1 MTTGQRVA
9 AKRKDLALSQEALGA
24 ELGVSRQS
32 IYKWES
38 DASLPEIDKLIA
50 LSRRFGVPVGWLL
63 GVEEETPTPETLTER
78 QLQQVEELT
87 ARYLAAQ
94 PQRKA
99 PSRTL
104 LAVGMA
110 LGLALVLA
118 LVLLAAVFC
127 QRVLRLES
135 QQTKLRSEIAQTT
148 AEQMED
154 LRDQVQDILRQQRDL
169 LAEGSSLLSDFGA
182 AVEDVAFRTEGSA
195 IMVSAWA
202 VPKTWWEGMTAEFL
216 LTSDGETTAVPGAL
230 GEGNR
235 FSAPA
240 VTAPLTDDIS
250 LSVALTLPDGSRETE
265 TLARWPGLLSA
276 SLPSYWPERLLGEAV
291 TFHHGILNARRCYLR
306 VAWDDVSG
314 SELYDP
320 IEIVDWQ
327 VGVFQNHRL
336 ITWADP
342 DADFPADVVRKLES
356 WSGDSNGSLGYQ
368 ALRVPDFQIAWR
380 EGDVLSIAIR
390 ARDQH
395 GREFFFTENPDTS
408 WTYQDR
414 IWNYDLKDYG
424 TSFQILYQE
433 DEAVTALPEDWD
445 FTPVPRLPET

>member
-1 MTTGQRVA
+1 MTTGQRIA
-9 AKRKDLALSQEALGA
+9 AKRKELALSQEALGA

-63 GVEEETPTPETLTER
+63 GVEEETPAPETLTER

-87 ARYLAAQ
+87 AQYLAAQ
-94 PQRKA
+94 PPQRK
-99 PSRTL
+99 PSRAL
-104 LAVGMA
+104 LAAGGA
-110 LGLALVLA
+110 LGLALVI
-118 LVLLAAVFC
+118 LAAVFC

-135 QQTKLRSEIAQTT
+135 QQTQLRSEIAQTT

-182 AVEDVAFRTEGSA
+182 AVEDVTFRTEGSA
-195 IMVSAWA
+195 ITVSAWA
-202 VPKTWWEGMTAEFL
+202 VPKTWREGMTAEFL
-216 LTSDGETTAVPGAL
+216 LTSNGETTAVPGAL

-240 VTAPLTDDIS
+240 VTAALTDDIS
-250 LSVALTLPDGSRETE
+250 LSVVFTLPDGSRETE
-265 TLARWPGLLSA
+265 TLERWTSLLSA
-276 SLPSYWPERLLGEAV
+276 SQLSYWPEGLLGRIV
-291 TFHHGILNARRCYLR
+291 TFNQGILNARRCYLR
-306 VAWDDVSG
+306 VAWDDAFD
-314 SELYDP
+314 SELYGP

-336 ITWADP
+336 ITWADTG
-342 DADFPADVVRKLES
+342 ADIPADVVKEFDDRNGGRK
-356 WSGDSNGSLGYQ
+356 DYLGYRV
-368 ALRVPDFQIAWR
+368 LRIPDFRIAWR

-408 WTYQDR
+408 LGYYGNDP

-433 DEAVTALPEDWD
+433 EDAVTALPENWD

>member
-1 MTTGQRVA
+1 MTTGQRIA
-9 AKRKDLALSQEALGA
+9 AKRKELALSQEALGA

-63 GVEEETPTPETLTER
+63 GVEEETPAPETLTER

-87 ARYLAAQ
+87 AQYLAAQ
-94 PQRKA
+94 PPQRK
-99 PSRTL
+99 PSRAL
-104 LAVGMA
+104 LAAGGA
-110 LGLALVLA
+110 LGLALVI
-118 LVLLAAVFC
+118 LAAVFC

-135 QQTKLRSEIAQTT
+135 QQTQLRSEIAQTT

-182 AVEDVAFRTEGSA
+182 AVEDVTFRTEGSA
-195 IMVSAWA
+195 ITVSAWA
-202 VPKTWWEGMTAEFL
+202 VPKTWREGMTAEFL
-216 LTSDGETTAVPGAL
+216 LTSNGETTAVPGAL

-240 VTAPLTDDIS
+240 VTAALTDDIS
-250 LSVALTLPDGSRETE
+250 LSVVFTLPDGSRETE
-265 TLARWPGLLSA
+265 TLERWTSLLSA
-276 SLPSYWPERLLGEAV
+276 SQPSYWPEGLLGRIV
-291 TFHHGILNARRCYLR
+291 TFNQGILNARRCYLR
-306 VAWDDVSG
+306 VAWDDAFD
-314 SELYDP
+314 SELYGP

-336 ITWADP
+336 ITWADTG
-342 DADFPADVVRKLES
+342 ADIPADVVNEFDDRNGGRK
-356 WSGDSNGSLGYQ
+356 DYLGYRV
-368 ALRVPDFQIAWR
+368 LRIPDFRIAWR

-408 WTYQDR
+408 LGYYGNDP

-424 TSFQILYQE
+424 TSFQVLYQE
-433 DEAVTALPEDWD
+433 DEAVTALPENWD

>member
-1 MTTGQRVA
+1 MTTGQRIA
-9 AKRKDLALSQEALGA
+9 AKRKELALSQEALGA

-63 GVEEETPTPETLTER
+63 GVEEETPAPETLTER

-87 ARYLAAQ
+87 AQYLAAQ
-94 PQRKA
+94 PPQRK
-99 PSRTL
+99 PSRAL
-104 LAVGMA
+104 LAAGGA
-110 LGLALVLA
+110 LGLALVI
-118 LVLLAAVFC
+118 LAAVFC

-135 QQTKLRSEIAQTT
+135 QQTQLRSEIAQTT

-169 LAEGSSLLSDFGA
+169 LAEGSGLLSDFGA
-182 AVEDVAFRTEGSA
+182 AVEDVTFRTEGSA
-195 IMVSAWA
+195 ITVSAWA
-202 VPKTWWEGMTAEFL
+202 VPKTWREGMTAEFL
-216 LTSDGETTAVPGAL
+216 LTSNGETTAVPGAL

-240 VTAPLTDDIS
+240 VTAALTDDIS
-250 LSVALTLPDGSRETE
+250 LSVVFTLPDGSRETE
-265 TLARWPGLLSA
+265 TLERWTGLLSA
-276 SLPSYWPERLLGEAV
+276 SQPSYWPEGLLGRIV
-291 TFHHGILNARRCYLR
+291 TFNQGILNARRCYLR
-306 VAWDDVSG
+306 VAWDDAFD
-314 SELYDP
+314 SELYGP

-336 ITWADP
+336 ITWADTG
-342 DADFPADVVRKLES
+342 ADIPADVVNEFDDRNGGRK
-356 WSGDSNGSLGYQ
+356 DYLGYRV
-368 ALRVPDFQIAWR
+368 LRIPDFRIAWR

-408 WTYQDR
+408 LGYYGNDP

-424 TSFQILYQE
+424 TSFQVLYQE
-433 DEAVTALPEDWD
+433 DEAVTALPENWD

>member
-1 MTTGQRVA
+1 MTTGQRIA
-9 AKRKDLALSQEALGA
+9 AKRKELALSQEALGA

-63 GVEEETPTPETLTER
+63 GVEEETPAPEPLTER

-87 ARYLAAQ
+87 AQYLAAQ
-94 PQRKA
+94 PPQRKPFRA
-99 PSRTL
+99 L
-104 LAVGMA
+104 LAAGGA
-110 LGLALVLA
+110 LGLALVI
-118 LVLLAAVFC
+118 LAAVFC

-135 QQTKLRSEIAQTT
+135 QQTQLRSEIAQTT

-182 AVEDVAFRTEGSA
+182 AVEDVTFRTEGSA
-195 IMVSAWA
+195 ITVSAWA
-202 VPKTWWEGMTAEFL
+202 VPKTWREGMTAEFL
-216 LTSDGETTAVPGAL
+216 LTSNGETTAVPGAL

-240 VTAPLTDDIS
+240 VTAALTDDIS
-250 LSVALTLPDGSRETE
+250 LSVVFTLPDGSRETE
-265 TLARWPGLLSA
+265 TLERWTGLLPA
-276 SLPSYWPERLLGEAV
+276 SQPSYWPEGLLGRIV
-291 TFHHGILNARRCYLR
+291 TFNQGILNARRCYLR
-306 VAWDDVSG
+306 VAWDDAFD
-314 SELYDP
+314 SELYGP

-336 ITWADP
+336 ITWADTG
-342 DADFPADVVRKLES
+342 ADIPADVVKEFDDRNGGRK
-356 WSGDSNGSLGYQ
+356 DYLGYRV
-368 ALRVPDFQIAWR
+368 LRIPDFRIAWR

-408 WTYQDR
+408 LGYYGNDP

-424 TSFQILYQE
+424 TSFQVLYQE
-433 DEAVTALPEDWD
+433 DEAVTALPENWD

>member
-1 MTTGQRVA
+1 MTTGQRIA
-9 AKRKDLALSQEALGA
+9 AKRKELALSQEALGA

-50 LSRRFGVPVGWLL
+50 LSRCFGVPVGWLL
-63 GVEEETPTPETLTER
+63 GVEEETPAPETLTER

-87 ARYLAAQ
+87 AQYLAAQ
-94 PQRKA
+94 PPQRK
-99 PSRTL
+99 PSRAL
-104 LAVGMA
+104 LAAGGA
-110 LGLALVLA
+110 LGLALVI
-118 LVLLAAVFC
+118 LAAVFC

-135 QQTKLRSEIAQTT
+135 QQTQLRSEIAQTT

-182 AVEDVAFRTEGSA
+182 AVEDVTFRTEGSA
-195 IMVSAWA
+195 ITVSAWA
-202 VPKTWWEGMTAEFL
+202 VPKTWREGMTAEFL
-216 LTSDGETTAVPGAL
+216 LTSNWETTAVPGAL

-240 VTAPLTDDIS
+240 VTAALTDDIS
-250 LSVALTLPDGSRETE
+250 LSVVFTLPDGSRETE
-265 TLARWPGLLSA
+265 TLERWTGLLSA
-276 SLPSYWPERLLGEAV
+276 SQPSYWPEGLLGRIV
-291 TFHHGILNARRCYLR
+291 TFNQGILNARRCYLR
-306 VAWDDVSG
+306 VAWDDAFD
-314 SELYDP
+314 SELYGP

-336 ITWADP
+336 ITWADTG
-342 DADFPADVVRKLES
+342 ADIPADIVKEFDDRNGGRK
-356 WSGDSNGSLGYQ
+356 DYLGYRV
-368 ALRVPDFQIAWR
+368 LRIPDFRIAWR

-408 WTYQDR
+408 LGYYGNDP

-424 TSFQILYQE
+424 TSFQVLYQE
-433 DEAVTALPEDWD
+433 DEAVTALPENWD

>member
-1 MTTGQRVA
+1 MTTGQRIA
-9 AKRKDLALSQEALGA
+9 AKRKELALSQEALGA

-63 GVEEETPTPETLTER
+63 GVEEETPAPETLTER

-87 ARYLAAQ
+87 AQYLAAQ
-94 PQRKA
+94 PPQRK
-99 PSRTL
+99 PSRAL
-104 LAVGMA
+104 LAAGGA
-110 LGLALVLA
+110 LGLALVI
-118 LVLLAAVFC
+118 LAAVFC

-135 QQTKLRSEIAQTT
+135 QQTQLRSEIAQTT

-169 LAEGSSLLSDFGA
+169 LAEGSGLLSDFGA
-182 AVEDVAFRTEGSA
+182 AVEDVTFRTEGSA
-195 IMVSAWA
+195 ITVSAWA
-202 VPKTWWEGMTAEFL
+202 VPKTWREGMTAEFL
-216 LTSDGETTAVPGAL
+216 LTSNGETTAVPGAL

-240 VTAPLTDDIS
+240 VTAALTDDIS
-250 LSVALTLPDGSRETE
+250 LSVVFTLPDGSRETE
-265 TLARWPGLLSA
+265 TLERWTGLLPA
-276 SLPSYWPERLLGEAV
+276 SQPSYWPEGLLGRIV
-291 TFHHGILNARRCYLR
+291 TFNQGILNARRCYLR
-306 VAWDDVSG
+306 VAWDDAFD
-314 SELYDP
+314 SELYGP

-336 ITWADP
+336 ITWADTG
-342 DADFPADVVRKLES
+342 ADIPADVVKEFDDRNGGRK
-356 WSGDSNGSLGYQ
+356 DYLGYRV
-368 ALRVPDFQIAWR
+368 LRIPDFRIAWR

-408 WTYQDR
+408 LGYYGNDP

-424 TSFQILYQE
+424 TSFQVLYQE
-433 DEAVTALPEDWD
+433 DEAVTALPENWD

>member
-1 MTTGQRVA
+1 MTTGQRIA
-9 AKRKDLALSQEALGA
+9 AKRKELALSQEALGA

-63 GVEEETPTPETLTER
+63 GVEEETPAPETLTER

-87 ARYLAAQ
+87 AQYLAAQ
-94 PQRKA
+94 PPQRKPFRA
-99 PSRTL
+99 L
-104 LAVGMA
+104 LAAGGA
-110 LGLALVLA
+110 LGLALVI
-118 LVLLAAVFC
+118 LAAVFC

-135 QQTKLRSEIAQTT
+135 QQTQLRSEIAQTT

-182 AVEDVAFRTEGSA
+182 AVEDVTFRTEGSA
-195 IMVSAWA
+195 ITVSAWA
-202 VPKTWWEGMTAEFL
+202 VPKTWREGMTAEFL
-216 LTSDGETTAVPGAL
+216 LTSNGETTAVPGAL

-240 VTAPLTDDIS
+240 VTAALTDDIS
-250 LSVALTLPDGSRETE
+250 LSVVFTLPDGSRETE
-265 TLARWPGLLSA
+265 TLERWTSLLSA
-276 SLPSYWPERLLGEAV
+276 SQPSYWPEGLLGRIV
-291 TFHHGILNARRCYLR
+291 TFNQGILNARRCYLR
-306 VAWDDVSG
+306 VAWDDAFD
-314 SELYDP
+314 SELYGP

-336 ITWADP
+336 ITWADTG
-342 DADFPADVVRKLES
+342 ADIPADVVNEFDDRNGGRK
-356 WSGDSNGSLGYQ
+356 DYLGYRV
-368 ALRVPDFQIAWR
+368 LRIPDFRIAWR

-408 WTYQDR
+408 LGYYGNDP

-424 TSFQILYQE
+424 TSFQVLYQE
-433 DEAVTALPEDWD
+433 DEAVTALPENWD
-445 FTPVPRLPET
+445 FTPVPWLPET

>member
-1 MTTGQRVA
+1 MTTGQRIA
-9 AKRKDLALSQEALGA
+9 AKRKELALSQEALGA

-63 GVEEETPTPETLTER
+63 GVEEETPAPETLTER

-87 ARYLAAQ
+87 AQYLAAQ
-94 PQRKA
+94 PPQRK
-99 PSRTL
+99 PSRAL
-104 LAVGMA
+104 LAAGGA
-110 LGLALVLA
+110 LGLALVI
-118 LVLLAAVFC
+118 LAAVFC

-135 QQTKLRSEIAQTT
+135 QQTQLRSEIAQTT

-182 AVEDVAFRTEGSA
+182 AVEDVTFRTEGSA
-195 IMVSAWA
+195 ITVSAWA
-202 VPKTWWEGMTAEFL
+202 VPKTWREGMTAEFL
-216 LTSDGETTAVPGAL
+216 LTSNGETTAVPGAL

-240 VTAPLTDDIS
+240 VTAALTDDIS
-250 LSVALTLPDGSRETE
+250 LSVVFTLPDGSRETE
-265 TLARWPGLLSA
+265 TLERWTGLLSA
-276 SLPSYWPERLLGEAV
+276 SQPSYWPEGLLGRIV
-291 TFHHGILNARRCYLR
+291 TFNQGILNARRCYLR
-306 VAWDDVSG
+306 VAWDDAFD
-314 SELYDP
+314 SELYGP

-336 ITWADP
+336 ITWADTG
-342 DADFPADVVRKLES
+342 ADIPADVVNEFDDRNGGRK
-356 WSGDSNGSLGYQ
+356 DYLGYRV
-368 ALRVPDFQIAWR
+368 LRIPDFRIAWR

-408 WTYQDR
+408 LGYYGNDP

-424 TSFQILYQE
+424 TSFQVLYQE
-433 DEAVTALPEDWD
+433 DEAVTALPENWD

>member
-1 MTTGQRVA
+1 MTTGQRIA
-9 AKRKDLALSQEALGA
+9 AKRKELALSQEALGA

-63 GVEEETPTPETLTER
+63 GVEEETPAPETLTER

-87 ARYLAAQ
+87 AQYLAAQ
-94 PQRKA
+94 PPQRK
-99 PSRTL
+99 PSRAL
-104 LAVGMA
+104 LAAGGA
-110 LGLALVLA
+110 LGLALVI
-118 LVLLAAVFC
+118 LAAVFC

-135 QQTKLRSEIAQTT
+135 QQTQLRSEIAQTT

-154 LRDQVQDILRQQRDL
+154 LRNQVQDILRQQRDL

-195 IMVSAWA
+195 ITVSAWA
-202 VPKTWWEGMTAEFL
+202 VPKTWREGMTAEFL

-265 TLARWPGLLSA
+265 TLARWPGLLLA

-291 TFHHGILNARRCYLR
+291 AFYHGTLNARRCYLR
-306 VAWDDVSG
+306 VAWDDASG

-327 VGVFQNHRL
+327 VGVFQNHHL

-342 DADFPADVVRKLES
+342 DADIPADVVRKLDS
-356 WSGDSNGSLGYQ
+356 WSGDSNGSLGYR
-368 ALRVPDFQIAWR
+368 ALRIPDFRIAWR

-408 WTYQDR
+408 LGYYGNDS
-414 IWNYDLKDYG
+414 IWNYCLKNYG
-424 TSFQILYQE
+424 RSFGILYQE
-433 DEAVTALPEDWD
+433 DDAVTALPEDWD

>member
-1 MTTGQRVA
+1 MTTGQRIA
-9 AKRKDLALSQEALGA
+9 AKRKELALSQEALGA

-38 DASLPEIDKLIA
+38 DASLPEIDKLLA
-50 LSRRFGVPVGWLL
+50 LSRRVGVPVGWLL
-63 GVEEETPTPETLTER
+63 GVEEETPAPETLTER

-87 ARYLAAQ
+87 AQYLAAQ
-94 PQRKA
+94 PPQRK
-99 PSRTL
+99 PSRAL
-104 LAVGMA
+104 LAAGGA
-110 LGLALVLA
+110 LGLALVI
-118 LVLLAAVFC
+118 LAAVFC

-135 QQTKLRSEIAQTT
+135 QQTQLRSEIAQTT

-182 AVEDVAFRTEGSA
+182 AVEDVTFRTEGSA
-195 IMVSAWA
+195 ITVSAWA
-202 VPKTWWEGMTAEFL
+202 VPKTWREGMTAEFL
-216 LTSDGETTAVPGAL
+216 LTSNGETTAVPGAL

-240 VTAPLTDDIS
+240 VTAALTDDIS
-250 LSVALTLPDGSRETE
+250 LSVVFTLPDGSRETE
-265 TLARWPGLLSA
+265 TLERWTGLLSA
-276 SLPSYWPERLLGEAV
+276 SQPSYWPEGLLGRIV
-291 TFHHGILNARRCYLR
+291 TFNQGILNARRCYLR
-306 VAWDDVSG
+306 VAWDDAFD
-314 SELYDP
+314 SELYGP

-336 ITWADP
+336 ITWADTG
-342 DADFPADVVRKLES
+342 ADIPADVVKEFDDRNGGRK
-356 WSGDSNGSLGYQ
+356 DYLGYRV
-368 ALRVPDFQIAWR
+368 LRIPDFRIAWR

-395 GREFFFTENPDTS
+395 GREFFFTENPDAS
-408 WTYQDR
+408 LGYYGNDP

-424 TSFQILYQE
+424 TSFQVLYQE
-433 DEAVTALPEDWD
+433 DEAVTALPENWD

>member
-1 MTTGQRVA
+1 MTTGQRIA
-9 AKRKDLALSQEALGA
+9 AKRKELALSQEALGA

-50 LSRRFGVPVGWLL
+50 LSRRFGVPLGWLL
-63 GVEEETPTPETLTER
+63 GVEEETPAPETLTER

-87 ARYLAAQ
+87 AQYLAAQ
-94 PQRKA
+94 PPQRKPFRA
-99 PSRTL
+99 L
-104 LAVGMA
+104 LAAGGA
-110 LGLALVLA
+110 LGLALVI
-118 LVLLAAVFC
+118 LAAVFC

-135 QQTKLRSEIAQTT
+135 QQTQLRSEIAQTT

-182 AVEDVAFRTEGSA
+182 AVEDVTFRTEGSA
-195 IMVSAWA
+195 ITVSAWA
-202 VPKTWWEGMTAEFL
+202 VPKTWREGMTAEFL
-216 LTSDGETTAVPGAL
+216 LTSNGETTAVPGAL

-240 VTAPLTDDIS
+240 VTAALTDDIS
-250 LSVALTLPDGSRETE
+250 LSVVFTLPDGSRETE
-265 TLARWPGLLSA
+265 TLERWTGLLSA
-276 SLPSYWPERLLGEAV
+276 SQPSYWPEGLLGRIV
-291 TFHHGILNARRCYLR
+291 TFNQGILNARRCYLR
-306 VAWDDVSG
+306 VAWDDAFD
-314 SELYDP
+314 SELYGP

-336 ITWADP
+336 ITWADTG
-342 DADFPADVVRKLES
+342 ADIPADVVKEFDDRNGGRK
-356 WSGDSNGSLGYQ
+356 DYLGYRV
-368 ALRVPDFQIAWR
+368 LRIPDFRIAWR

-408 WTYQDR
+408 LGYYGNDP

-424 TSFQILYQE
+424 TSFQVLYQE
-433 DEAVTALPEDWD
+433 DEAVTALPENWD

>member
-1 MTTGQRVA
+1 MTMGQRIA
-9 AKRKDLALSQEALGA
+9 QKRKEQGLSQEGLG
-24 ELGVSRQS
+24 EQLGVSRQA

-38 DASLPEIDKLIA
+38 GAAVPEIDKLIA
-50 LSRRFGVPVGWLL
+50 LSRCFGVPVGWLL
-63 GVEEETPTPETLTER
+63 GVEEETPAPETLTER

-87 ARYLAAQ
+87 AQYLAAQ
-94 PQRKA
+94 PPQRK
-99 PSRTL
+99 PSRAL
-104 LAVGMA
+104 LAAGGA
-110 LGLALVLA
+110 LGLALVI
-118 LVLLAAVFC
+118 LAAVFC

-135 QQTKLRSEIAQTT
+135 QQTQLRSEIAQTT

-182 AVEDVAFRTEGSA
+182 AVEDVTFRTEGSA
-195 IMVSAWA
+195 ITVSAWA
-202 VPKTWWEGMTAEFL
+202 VPKTWREGMTAEFL
-216 LTSDGETTAVPGAL
+216 LTSNGETTAVPGAL

-240 VTAPLTDDIS
+240 VTAALTDDIS
-250 LSVALTLPDGSRETE
+250 LSVVFTLPDGSRETE
-265 TLARWPGLLSA
+265 TLERWTGLLPA
-276 SLPSYWPERLLGEAV
+276 SQPSYWPEGLLGRIV
-291 TFHHGILNARRCYLR
+291 TFNQGILNARRCYLR
-306 VAWDDVSG
+306 VAWDDAFD
-314 SELYDP
+314 SELYGP

-336 ITWADP
+336 ITWADTG
-342 DADFPADVVRKLES
+342 ADIPADVVKEFDDRNGGRK
-356 WSGDSNGSLGYQ
+356 DYLGYRV
-368 ALRVPDFQIAWR
+368 LRIPDFRIAWR

-408 WTYQDR
+408 LGYYGNDP

-424 TSFQILYQE
+424 TSFQVLYQE
-433 DEAVTALPEDWD
+433 DEAVTALPENWD

>member
-1 MTTGQRVA
+1 MTTGQRIT
-9 AKRKDLALSQEALGA
+9 AKRKELALSQEALGA

-63 GVEEETPTPETLTER
+63 GVEEETPAPETLTER

-87 ARYLAAQ
+87 AQYLAAQ
-94 PQRKA
+94 PPQRK
-99 PSRTL
+99 PSRAL
-104 LAVGMA
+104 LAAGGA
-110 LGLALVLA
+110 LGLALVI
-118 LVLLAAVFC
+118 LAAVFC

-135 QQTKLRSEIAQTT
+135 QQTQLRSEIAQTT

-182 AVEDVAFRTEGSA
+182 AVEDVTFRTEGSA
-195 IMVSAWA
+195 ITVSAWA
-202 VPKTWWEGMTAEFL
+202 VPKTWREGMTAEFL
-216 LTSDGETTAVPGAL
+216 LTSNGETTAVPGAL

-240 VTAPLTDDIS
+240 VTAALTDDIS
-250 LSVALTLPDGSRETE
+250 LSVVFTLPDGSRETE
-265 TLARWPGLLSA
+265 TLERWTSLLSA
-276 SLPSYWPERLLGEAV
+276 SQPSYWPEGLLGRIV
-291 TFHHGILNARRCYLR
+291 TFNQGILNARRCYLR
-306 VAWDDVSG
+306 VAWDDAFD
-314 SELYDP
+314 SELYGP

-336 ITWADP
+336 ITWADTG
-342 DADFPADVVRKLES
+342 ADIPADVVKEFDDRNGGRK
-356 WSGDSNGSLGYQ
+356 DYLGYRV
-368 ALRVPDFQIAWR
+368 LRIPDFRIAWR

-408 WTYQDR
+408 LGYYGNDP

-424 TSFQILYQE
+424 TSFQVLYQE
-433 DEAVTALPEDWD
+433 DEAVTALPENWD

>member
-1 MTTGQRVA
+1 MTTGQRIA
-9 AKRKDLALSQEALGA
+9 AKRKELALSQEALGA

-63 GVEEETPTPETLTER
+63 GVEEETPAPETLTER

-87 ARYLAAQ
+87 AQYLAAQ
-94 PQRKA
+94 PPQRK
-99 PSRTL
+99 PSRAL
-104 LAVGMA
+104 LAAGGA
-110 LGLALVLA
+110 LGLALVI
-118 LVLLAAVFC
+118 LAAVFC

-135 QQTKLRSEIAQTT
+135 QQTQLRSEIAQTT

-182 AVEDVAFRTEGSA
+182 AVEDVTFRTEGSA
-195 IMVSAWA
+195 ITVSAWA
-202 VPKTWWEGMTAEFL
+202 VPKTWREGMTAEFL
-216 LTSDGETTAVPGAL
+216 LTSNGETTAVPGAL

-240 VTAPLTDDIS
+240 VTAVLTDDIS
-250 LSVALTLPDGSRETE
+250 LSVVFTLPDGSRETE
-265 TLARWPGLLSA
+265 TLERWTSLLSA
-276 SLPSYWPERLLGEAV
+276 SQPSYWPEGLLGRIV
-291 TFHHGILNARRCYLR
+291 TFNQGILNARRCFLR
-306 VAWDDVSG
+306 VAWDDAFD
-314 SELYDP
+314 SELYGP

-336 ITWADP
+336 ITWADTG
-342 DADFPADVVRKLES
+342 ADIPADVVKEFDDRNGGRK
-356 WSGDSNGSLGYQ
+356 DYLGYRV
-368 ALRVPDFQIAWR
+368 LRIPDFRIAWR

-408 WTYQDR
+408 LGYYGNDP

-424 TSFQILYQE
+424 TSFQVLYQE
-433 DEAVTALPEDWD
+433 DEAVTALPENWD

>member
-1 MTTGQRVA
+1 MTTGQRIA
-9 AKRKDLALSQEALGA
+9 AKRKELALSQEALGA

-63 GVEEETPTPETLTER
+63 GVEEETPAPETLTER

-87 ARYLAAQ
+87 AQYLAAQ
-94 PQRKA
+94 PPQRK
-99 PSRTL
+99 PSRAL
-104 LAVGMA
+104 LAAGGA
-110 LGLALVLA
+110 LGLALVI
-118 LVLLAAVFC
+118 LAAVFC

-135 QQTKLRSEIAQTT
+135 QQTQLRSEIAQTT

-182 AVEDVAFRTEGSA
+182 AVEDVTFRTEGSA
-195 IMVSAWA
+195 ITVSAWA
-202 VPKTWWEGMTAEFL
+202 VPKTWREGMTAEFL
-216 LTSDGETTAVPGAL
+216 LTSNGETTAVPGAL

-240 VTAPLTDDIS
+240 VTAALTDDSS
-250 LSVALTLPDGSRETE
+250 LSVVFTLPDGSRETE
-265 TLARWPGLLSA
+265 TLERWTGLLPA
-276 SLPSYWPERLLGEAV
+276 SQPSYWPEGLLGRIV
-291 TFHHGILNARRCYLR
+291 TFNQGILNARRCYLR
-306 VAWDDVSG
+306 VAWDDAFD
-314 SELYDP
+314 SELYGP

-336 ITWADP
+336 ITWADTG
-342 DADFPADVVRKLES
+342 ADIPADVVKEFDDRNGGRK
-356 WSGDSNGSLGYQ
+356 DYLGYRV
-368 ALRVPDFQIAWR
+368 LRIPDFRIAWR

-395 GREFFFTENPDTS
+395 GREFFFTENPDAS
-408 WTYQDR
+408 LGYYGNDP

-424 TSFQILYQE
+424 TSFQVLYQE
-433 DEAVTALPEDWD
+433 DEAVTALPENWD

>member
-1 MTTGQRVA
+1 MTTGQRIA
-9 AKRKDLALSQEALGA
+9 AKRKELALSQEALGA

-63 GVEEETPTPETLTER
+63 GVEEETPAPETLTER

-87 ARYLAAQ
+87 AQYLAAQ
-94 PQRKA
+94 PPQRK
-99 PSRTL
+99 PSRAL
-104 LAVGMA
+104 LAAGGA
-110 LGLALVLA
+110 LGLALVI
-118 LVLLAAVFC
+118 LAAVFC

-135 QQTKLRSEIAQTT
+135 QQTQLRSEIAQTT

-169 LAEGSSLLSDFGA
+169 LAEGSGLLSDFGA
-182 AVEDVAFRTEGSA
+182 AVEDVTFRTEGSA
-195 IMVSAWA
+195 ITVSAWA
-202 VPKTWWEGMTAEFL
+202 VPKTWREGMTAGFL
-216 LTSDGETTAVPGAL
+216 LTSNGETTAVPGAL

-240 VTAPLTDDIS
+240 VTAALTDDIS
-250 LSVALTLPDGSRETE
+250 LSVVFTLPDGSRETE
-265 TLARWPGLLSA
+265 TLERWTGLLSA
-276 SLPSYWPERLLGEAV
+276 SQPSYWPEGLLGRIV
-291 TFHHGILNARRCYLR
+291 TFNQGILNARRCYLR
-306 VAWDDVSG
+306 VAWDDAFD
-314 SELYDP
+314 SELYGP

-336 ITWADP
+336 ITWADTG
-342 DADFPADVVRKLES
+342 ADIPADVVKEFDDRNGGRK
-356 WSGDSNGSLGYQ
+356 DYLGYRV
-368 ALRVPDFQIAWR
+368 LRIPDFRIAWR

-408 WTYQDR
+408 LGYYGNDP

-424 TSFQILYQE
+424 TSFQVLYQE
-433 DEAVTALPEDWD
+433 DEAVTALPENWD
-445 FTPVPRLPET
+445 FTPVPWLPET

>member
-1 MTTGQRVA
+1 MTTGQRIA
-9 AKRKDLALSQEALGA
+9 AKRKELALSQEALGA

-63 GVEEETPTPETLTER
+63 GVEEETPAPETLTER

-87 ARYLAAQ
+87 AQYLAAQ
-94 PQRKA
+94 PPQRK
-99 PSRTL
+99 PSRAL
-104 LAVGMA
+104 LAAGGA
-110 LGLALVLA
+110 LGLALVI
-118 LVLLAAVFC
+118 LAAVFC

-135 QQTKLRSEIAQTT
+135 QQTQLRSEIAQTT

-182 AVEDVAFRTEGSA
+182 AVEDVTFRTEGSA
-195 IMVSAWA
+195 ITVSAWA
-202 VPKTWWEGMTAEFL
+202 VPKTWREGMTAEFL
-216 LTSDGETTAVPGAL
+216 LTSNGETTAVPGAL

-240 VTAPLTDDIS
+240 VTAVLTDDIS
-250 LSVALTLPDGSRETE
+250 LSVVFTLPDGSRETE
-265 TLARWPGLLSA
+265 TLERWTSLLSA
-276 SLPSYWPERLLGEAV
+276 SQPSYWPEGLLGRIV
-291 TFHHGILNARRCYLR
+291 TFNQGILNARRCYLR
-306 VAWDDVSG
+306 VAWDDAFD
-314 SELYDP
+314 SELYGP

-336 ITWADP
+336 ITWADTG
-342 DADFPADVVRKLES
+342 ADIPADVVKEFDDRNGGRK
-356 WSGDSNGSLGYQ
+356 DYLGYRV
-368 ALRVPDFQIAWR
+368 LRIPDFRIAWR

-408 WTYQDR
+408 LGYYGNDP

-424 TSFQILYQE
+424 TSFQVLYQE
-433 DEAVTALPEDWD
+433 DEAVTALPENWD

>member
-1 MTTGQRVA
+1 MTTGQRIA
-9 AKRKDLALSQEALGA
+9 AKRKELALSQEALGA

-63 GVEEETPTPETLTER
+63 GVEEETPAPETLTER

-87 ARYLAAQ
+87 AQYLAAQ
-94 PQRKA
+94 PPQRK
-99 PSRTL
+99 PSRAL
-104 LAVGMA
+104 LAAGGA
-110 LGLALVLA
+110 LGLALVI
-118 LVLLAAVFC
+118 LAAVFC

-135 QQTKLRSEIAQTT
+135 QQTQLRSEIAQTT

-182 AVEDVAFRTEGSA
+182 AVEDVTFRTEGSA
-195 IMVSAWA
+195 ITVSAWA
-202 VPKTWWEGMTAEFL
+202 VPKTWREGMTAEFL
-216 LTSDGETTAVPGAL
+216 LTSNGETTAVPGAL

-240 VTAPLTDDIS
+240 VTAALTDDIS
-250 LSVALTLPDGSRETE
+250 LSVVFTLPDGSRETE
-265 TLARWPGLLSA
+265 TLERWTSLLSA
-276 SLPSYWPERLLGEAV
+276 SQPSYWPEGLLGRIV
-291 TFHHGILNARRCYLR
+291 TFNQGILNARRCYLR
-306 VAWDDVSG
+306 VAWDDAFD
-314 SELYDP
+314 SELYGP

-336 ITWADP
+336 ITWADTG
-342 DADFPADVVRKLES
+342 ADIPADVVKEFDDRNGGRK
-356 WSGDSNGSLGYQ
+356 DYLGYRV
-368 ALRVPDFQIAWR
+368 LRIPDFRIAWR

-408 WTYQDR
+408 LGYYGNDP

-424 TSFQILYQE
+424 TSFQVLYQE
-433 DEAVTALPEDWD
+433 DEAVTALPENWD

>member
-1 MTTGQRVA
+1 MTTGQRIA
-9 AKRKDLALSQEALGA
+9 AKRKELALSQEALGA

-63 GVEEETPTPETLTER
+63 GVEEETPAPEPLTER

-87 ARYLAAQ
+87 AQYLAAQ
-94 PQRKA
+94 PPQRKPFRA
-99 PSRTL
+99 L
-104 LAVGMA
+104 LAAGGA
-110 LGLALVLA
+110 LGLALVI
-118 LVLLAAVFC
+118 LAAVFC

-135 QQTKLRSEIAQTT
+135 QQTQLRSEIAQTT

-169 LAEGSSLLSDFGA
+169 LAKGSSLLSDFGA
-182 AVEDVAFRTEGSA
+182 AVEDVTFRTEGSA
-195 IMVSAWA
+195 ITVSAWA
-202 VPKTWWEGMTAEFL
+202 VPKTWREGMTAEFL
-216 LTSDGETTAVPGAL
+216 LTSNGETTAVPGAL

-240 VTAPLTDDIS
+240 VTAALTDDIS
-250 LSVALTLPDGSRETE
+250 LSVVFTLPDGSRETE
-265 TLARWPGLLSA
+265 TLERWTGLLPA
-276 SLPSYWPERLLGEAV
+276 SQPSYWPEGLLGRIV
-291 TFHHGILNARRCYLR
+291 TFNQGILNARRCYLR
-306 VAWDDVSG
+306 VAWDDAFD
-314 SELYDP
+314 SELYGP

-336 ITWADP
+336 ITWADTG
-342 DADFPADVVRKLES
+342 ADIPADVVKEFDDRNGGRK
-356 WSGDSNGSLGYQ
+356 DYLGYRV
-368 ALRVPDFQIAWR
+368 LRIPDFRIAWR

-408 WTYQDR
+408 LGYYGNDP

-424 TSFQILYQE
+424 TSFQVLYQE
-433 DEAVTALPEDWD
+433 DEAVTALPENWD

>member
-1 MTTGQRVA
+1 MTTGQRIA
-9 AKRKDLALSQEALGA
+9 AKRKELALSQEALGA

-63 GVEEETPTPETLTER
+63 GVEEETPAPETLTER

-87 ARYLAAQ
+87 AQYLAAQ
-94 PQRKA
+94 PPQRKPFRA
-99 PSRTL
+99 L
-104 LAVGMA
+104 LAAGGA
-110 LGLALVLA
+110 LGLALVI
-118 LVLLAAVFC
+118 LAAVFC

-135 QQTKLRSEIAQTT
+135 QQTQLRSEIAQTT
-148 AEQMED
+148 AERMED

-182 AVEDVAFRTEGSA
+182 AVEDVTFRTEGSA
-195 IMVSAWA
+195 ITVSAWA
-202 VPKTWWEGMTAEFL
+202 VPKTWREGMTAEFL
-216 LTSDGETTAVPGAL
+216 LTSNGETTAVPGAL

-240 VTAPLTDDIS
+240 VTAALTDDIS
-250 LSVALTLPDGSRETE
+250 LSVVFTLPDGSRETE
-265 TLARWPGLLSA
+265 TLERWTGLLSA
-276 SLPSYWPERLLGEAV
+276 SQPSYWPEGLLGRIV
-291 TFHHGILNARRCYLR
+291 TFNQGILNARRCYLR
-306 VAWDDVSG
+306 VAWDDAFD
-314 SELYDP
+314 SELYGP

-336 ITWADP
+336 ITWADTG
-342 DADFPADVVRKLES
+342 ADIPADVVKEFDDRNGGRK
-356 WSGDSNGSLGYQ
+356 DYFGYRV
-368 ALRVPDFQIAWR
+368 LRIPDFRIAWR

-408 WTYQDR
+408 LGYYGNDP

-424 TSFQILYQE
+424 TSFQVLYQE
-433 DEAVTALPEDWD
+433 DEAVTALPENWD

>member
-1 MTTGQRVA
+1 MTTGQRIA
-9 AKRKDLALSQEALGA
+9 AKRKELALSQEALGA

-63 GVEEETPTPETLTER
+63 GVEEETPAPETLTER

-87 ARYLAAQ
+87 AQYLAAQ
-94 PQRKA
+94 PPQRK
-99 PSRTL
+99 PSRAL
-104 LAVGMA
+104 LAAGGA
-110 LGLALVLA
+110 LGLALVI
-118 LVLLAAVFC
+118 LAAVFC

-135 QQTKLRSEIAQTT
+135 QQTQLRSEIAQTT

-195 IMVSAWA
+195 ITVSAWA
-202 VPKTWWEGMTAEFL
+202 VPKTWREGMTAEFL
-216 LTSDGETTAVPGAL
+216 LTSNGETTAVPGAL

-240 VTAPLTDDIS
+240 VTAALTDDIS
-250 LSVALTLPDGSRETE
+250 LSVVFTLPDGSRETE
-265 TLARWPGLLSA
+265 TLERWTGLLPA
-276 SLPSYWPERLLGEAV
+276 SQPSYWPEGLLGRIV
-291 TFHHGILNARRCYLR
+291 TFNQGILNARRCYLR
-306 VAWDDVSG
+306 VAWDDAFD
-314 SELYDP
+314 SELYGP

-336 ITWADP
+336 ITWADTG
-342 DADFPADVVRKLES
+342 ADIPADVVNEFDDRNGGRK
-356 WSGDSNGSLGYQ
+356 DYLGYRV
-368 ALRVPDFQIAWR
+368 LRIPDFRIAWR

-408 WTYQDR
+408 LGYYGNDP

-424 TSFQILYQE
+424 TSFQVLYQE
-433 DEAVTALPEDWD
+433 DEAVTALPENWD

>member
-1 MTTGQRVA
+1 MTTGQRIA
-9 AKRKDLALSQEALGA
+9 AKRKELALSQEALGA

-50 LSRRFGVPVGWLL
+50 LSRRFGVPLGWLL
-63 GVEEETPTPETLTER
+63 GVEEETPAPETLTER

-87 ARYLAAQ
+87 AQYLAAQ
-94 PQRKA
+94 PPQRK
-99 PSRTL
+99 PSRAL
-104 LAVGMA
+104 LAAGGA
-110 LGLALVLA
+110 LGLALVI
-118 LVLLAAVFC
+118 LAAVFC

-135 QQTKLRSEIAQTT
+135 QQTQLRSEIAQTT

-169 LAEGSSLLSDFGA
+169 LAEGSGLLSDFGA
-182 AVEDVAFRTEGSA
+182 AVEDVTFRTEGSA
-195 IMVSAWA
+195 ITVSAWA
-202 VPKTWWEGMTAEFL
+202 VPKTWREGMTAEFL
-216 LTSDGETTAVPGAL
+216 LTSNGETTAVPGAL

-240 VTAPLTDDIS
+240 VTAALTDDIS
-250 LSVALTLPDGSRETE
+250 LSVVFTLPDGSRETE
-265 TLARWPGLLSA
+265 TLERWTGLLSA
-276 SLPSYWPERLLGEAV
+276 SQPSYWPEGLLGRIV
-291 TFHHGILNARRCYLR
+291 TFNQGILNARRCYLR
-306 VAWDDVSG
+306 VAWDDAFD
-314 SELYDP
+314 SELYGP

-336 ITWADP
+336 ITWADTG
-342 DADFPADVVRKLES
+342 ADIPADIVKEFDDRNGGRK
-356 WSGDSNGSLGYQ
+356 DYLGYRV
-368 ALRVPDFQIAWR
+368 LRIPDFRIAWR

-408 WTYQDR
+408 LGYYGNDP

-424 TSFQILYQE
+424 TSFQVLYQE
-433 DEAVTALPEDWD
+433 DEAVTALPENWD

>member
-1 MTTGQRVA
+1 MTTGQRIA
-9 AKRKDLALSQEALGA
+9 AKRKELALSQEALGA

-63 GVEEETPTPETLTER
+63 GVEEETPAPETLTER

-87 ARYLAAQ
+87 AQYLAAQ
-94 PQRKA
+94 PPQRK
-99 PSRTL
+99 PSRAL
-104 LAVGMA
+104 LAAGGA
-110 LGLALVLA
+110 LGLALVI
-118 LVLLAAVFC
+118 LAAVFC

-182 AVEDVAFRTEGSA
+182 AVEDVTFRTEGSA
-195 IMVSAWA
+195 ITVSAWA
-202 VPKTWWEGMTAEFL
+202 VPKTWREGMTAEFL
-216 LTSDGETTAVPGAL
+216 LTSNGETTAVPGAL

-240 VTAPLTDDIS
+240 VTAALTDDIS
-250 LSVALTLPDGSRETE
+250 LSVVFTLPDGSRETE
-265 TLARWPGLLSA
+265 TLERWTGLLSA
-276 SLPSYWPERLLGEAV
+276 SQPSYWPEGLLGRIV
-291 TFHHGILNARRCYLR
+291 TFNQGILNARRCYLR
-306 VAWDDVSG
+306 VAWDDAFD
-314 SELYDP
+314 SELYGP

-336 ITWADP
+336 ITWADTG
-342 DADFPADVVRKLES
+342 ADIPADVVKEFDDRNGGRK
-356 WSGDSNGSLGYQ
+356 DYLGYRV
-368 ALRVPDFQIAWR
+368 LRIPDFRIAWR

-408 WTYQDR
+408 LGYYGNDP

-424 TSFQILYQE
+424 TSFQVLYQE
-433 DEAVTALPEDWD
+433 DEAVTALPENWD

>member
-1 MTTGQRVA
+1 MTTGQRIA
-9 AKRKDLALSQEALGA
+9 AKRKELALSQEALGA

-63 GVEEETPTPETLTER
+63 GVEEETPAPETLTER

-87 ARYLAAQ
+87 AQYLAAQ
-94 PQRKA
+94 PPQRK
-99 PSRTL
+99 PSRAL
-104 LAVGMA
+104 LAAGGA
-110 LGLALVLA
+110 LGLALVI
-118 LVLLAAVFC
+118 LAAVFC

-135 QQTKLRSEIAQTT
+135 QQTQLRSEIAQTT

-182 AVEDVAFRTEGSA
+182 AVEDVTFRTEGSA
-195 IMVSAWA
+195 ITVSAWA
-202 VPKTWWEGMTAEFL
+202 VPKTWREGMTAEFL
-216 LTSDGETTAVPGAL
+216 LTSNGETTAVPGAL

-240 VTAPLTDDIS
+240 VTAALTDDIS
-250 LSVALTLPDGSRETE
+250 LSVVFTLPDGSRETE
-265 TLARWPGLLSA
+265 TLERWTGLLPA
-276 SLPSYWPERLLGEAV
+276 SQPSYWPEGLLGRIV
-291 TFHHGILNARRCYLR
+291 TFNQGILNARRCYLR
-306 VAWDDVSG
+306 VAWDDAFD
-314 SELYDP
+314 SELYGP

-336 ITWADP
+336 ITWADTG
-342 DADFPADVVRKLES
+342 ADIPADVVKEFDDRNGGRK
-356 WSGDSNGSLGYQ
+356 DYLGYRV
-368 ALRVPDFQIAWR
+368 LRIPDFRIAWR

-408 WTYQDR
+408 LGYYGNDP

-424 TSFQILYQE
+424 TSFQVLYQE

>member
-1 MTTGQRVA
+1 MTTGQRIA
-9 AKRKDLALSQEALGA
+9 AKRKELALSQEALGA

-63 GVEEETPTPETLTER
+63 GVEEETPAPETLTER

-87 ARYLAAQ
+87 AQYLAAQ
-94 PQRKA
+94 PPQRK
-99 PSRTL
+99 PSRAL
-104 LAVGMA
+104 LAAGGA
-110 LGLALVLA
+110 LGLALVI
-118 LVLLAAVFC
+118 LAAVFC

-135 QQTKLRSEIAQTT
+135 QQTQLRSEIAQTT

-182 AVEDVAFRTEGSA
+182 AVEDVTFRTEGSA
-195 IMVSAWA
+195 ITVSAWA
-202 VPKTWWEGMTAEFL
+202 VPKTWREGMTAEFL
-216 LTSDGETTAVPGAL
+216 LTSNGETTAVPGAL

-240 VTAPLTDDIS
+240 VTAALTDDIS
-250 LSVALTLPDGSRETE
+250 LSVVFTLPDGSRETE
-265 TLARWPGLLSA
+265 TLERWTGLLLA
-276 SLPSYWPERLLGEAV
+276 SQPSYWPEGLLGRIV
-291 TFHHGILNARRCYLR
+291 TFNQGILNARRCYLR
-306 VAWDDVSG
+306 VAWDDAFD
-314 SELYDP
+314 SELYGP

-336 ITWADP
+336 ITWADTG
-342 DADFPADVVRKLES
+342 ADIPADVVKEFDDRNGGRK
-356 WSGDSNGSLGYQ
+356 DYLGYRV
-368 ALRVPDFQIAWR
+368 LRIPDFRIAWR

-395 GREFFFTENPDTS
+395 GREFFFTENPDAS
-408 WTYQDR
+408 LGYYGNDP

-424 TSFQILYQE
+424 TSFQVLYQE
-433 DEAVTALPEDWD
+433 DEAVTALPENWD

>member
-1 MTTGQRVA
+1 MTTGQRIA
-9 AKRKDLALSQEALGA
+9 AKRKELALSQEALGA

-63 GVEEETPTPETLTER
+63 GVEEETPAPETLTER

-87 ARYLAAQ
+87 AQYLAAQ
-94 PQRKA
+94 PPQRKPFRA
-99 PSRTL
+99 L
-104 LAVGMA
+104 LAAGGA
-110 LGLALVLA
+110 LGLALVI
-118 LVLLAAVFC
+118 LAAVFC

-135 QQTKLRSEIAQTT
+135 QQTQLRSEIAQTT

-182 AVEDVAFRTEGSA
+182 AVEDVTFRTEGSA
-195 IMVSAWA
+195 ITVSAWA
-202 VPKTWWEGMTAEFL
+202 VPKTWREGMTAEFL
-216 LTSDGETTAVPGAL
+216 LTSNGETTAVPGAL

-240 VTAPLTDDIS
+240 VTAALTDDIS
-250 LSVALTLPDGSRETE
+250 LSVVFTLPDGSRETE
-265 TLARWPGLLSA
+265 TLERWTGLLSA
-276 SLPSYWPERLLGEAV
+276 SQPSYWPEGLLGRIV
-291 TFHHGILNARRCYLR
+291 TFNQGILNARRCYLR
-306 VAWDDVSG
+306 VAWDDAFD
-314 SELYDP
+314 SELYGP

-336 ITWADP
+336 ITWADTG
-342 DADFPADVVRKLES
+342 ADIPADVVKEFDDRNGGRK
-356 WSGDSNGSLGYQ
+356 DYLGYRV
-368 ALRVPDFQIAWR
+368 LRIPDFRIAWR

-408 WTYQDR
+408 LGYYGNDP

-424 TSFQILYQE
+424 TSFQVLYQE
-433 DEAVTALPEDWD
+433 DEAVTALPENWD

>member
-1 MTTGQRVA
+1 MTTGQRIA
-9 AKRKDLALSQEALGA
+9 AKRKELALSQEALGA

-63 GVEEETPTPETLTER
+63 GVEEETPAPETLTER

-87 ARYLAAQ
+87 AQYLAAQ
-94 PQRKA
+94 PPQRK
-99 PSRTL
+99 PSRAL
-104 LAVGMA
+104 LAAGGA
-110 LGLALVLA
+110 LGLALVI
-118 LVLLAAVFC
+118 LAAVFC

-135 QQTKLRSEIAQTT
+135 QQTQLRSEIAQTT
-148 AEQMED
+148 AERMED

-182 AVEDVAFRTEGSA
+182 AVEDVTFRTEGSA
-195 IMVSAWA
+195 ITVSAWA
-202 VPKTWWEGMTAEFL
+202 VPKTWREGMTAEFL
-216 LTSDGETTAVPGAL
+216 LTSNGETTAVPGAL

-240 VTAPLTDDIS
+240 VTAALTDDIS
-250 LSVALTLPDGSRETE
+250 LSVVFTLPDGSRETE
-265 TLARWPGLLSA
+265 TLERWTGLLSA
-276 SLPSYWPERLLGEAV
+276 SQPSYWPEGLLGRIV
-291 TFHHGILNARRCYLR
+291 TFNQGILNARRCYLR
-306 VAWDDVSG
+306 VAWDDAFD
-314 SELYDP
+314 SELYGP

-336 ITWADP
+336 ITWADTG
-342 DADFPADVVRKLES
+342 ADIPADVVKEFDDRNGGRK
-356 WSGDSNGSLGYQ
+356 DYLGYRV
-368 ALRVPDFQIAWR
+368 LRIPDFRIAWR

-408 WTYQDR
+408 LGYYGNDP

-424 TSFQILYQE
+424 TSFQVLYQE
-433 DEAVTALPEDWD
+433 DEAVTALPENWD

>member
-1 MTTGQRVA
+1 MTTGQRIA
-9 AKRKDLALSQEALGA
+9 AKRKELALSQEALGA

-63 GVEEETPTPETLTER
+63 GVEEETPAPETLTER

-87 ARYLAAQ
+87 AQYLAAQ
-94 PQRKA
+94 PPQRK
-99 PSRTL
+99 PSRVL
-104 LAVGMA
+104 LAAGGA
-110 LGLALVLA
+110 LGLALVI
-118 LVLLAAVFC
+118 LAAVFC

-135 QQTKLRSEIAQTT
+135 QQTQLRSEIAQTT

-182 AVEDVAFRTEGSA
+182 AVEDVTFRTEGSA
-195 IMVSAWA
+195 ITVSAWA
-202 VPKTWWEGMTAEFL
+202 VPKTWREGMTAEFL
-216 LTSDGETTAVPGAL
+216 LTSNGETTAVPGAL

-240 VTAPLTDDIS
+240 VTAALTDDIS
-250 LSVALTLPDGSRETE
+250 LSVVFTLPDGSRETE
-265 TLARWPGLLSA
+265 TLERWTGLLSA
-276 SLPSYWPERLLGEAV
+276 SQPSYWPEGLLGRIV
-291 TFHHGILNARRCYLR
+291 TFNQGILNARRCYLR
-306 VAWDDVSG
+306 VAWDDAFD
-314 SELYDP
+314 SELYGP

-336 ITWADP
+336 ITWADTG
-342 DADFPADVVRKLES
+342 ADIPADVVKEFDDRNGGRK
-356 WSGDSNGSLGYQ
+356 DYLGYRV
-368 ALRVPDFQIAWR
+368 LRIPDFRIAWR

-408 WTYQDR
+408 LGYYGNDP

-424 TSFQILYQE
+424 TSFQVLYQE
-433 DEAVTALPEDWD
+433 DEAVTALPENWD

>member
-1 MTTGQRVA
+1 MTTGQRIA
-9 AKRKDLALSQEALGA
+9 AKRKELALSQEALGA

-63 GVEEETPTPETLTER
+63 GVEEETPAPETLTER

-87 ARYLAAQ
+87 AQYLAAQ
-94 PQRKA
+94 PPQRK
-99 PSRTL
+99 PSRAL
-104 LAVGMA
+104 LAAGGA
-110 LGLALVLA
+110 LGLALVI
-118 LVLLAAVFC
+118 LAAVFC

-135 QQTKLRSEIAQTT
+135 QQTQLRSEIAQTT

-182 AVEDVAFRTEGSA
+182 AVEDVTFRTEGSA
-195 IMVSAWA
+195 ITVSAWA
-202 VPKTWWEGMTAEFL
+202 VPKTWREGMTAEFL
-216 LTSDGETTAVPGAL
+216 LTSNGETTAVPGAL
-230 GEGNR
+230 GEGNH

-240 VTAPLTDDIS
+240 VTAALTDDIS
-250 LSVALTLPDGSRETE
+250 LSVVFTLPDGSRETE
-265 TLARWPGLLSA
+265 TLERWTGLLTA
-276 SLPSYWPERLLGEAV
+276 SQPSYWPEGLLGRIV
-291 TFHHGILNARRCYLR
+291 TFNQGILNARRCYLR
-306 VAWDDVSG
+306 VAWDDAFD
-314 SELYDP
+314 SELYGP

-336 ITWADP
+336 ITWADTG
-342 DADFPADVVRKLES
+342 ADIPADVVKEFDDRNGGRK
-356 WSGDSNGSLGYQ
+356 DYLGYRV
-368 ALRVPDFQIAWR
+368 LRIPDFRIAWR

-408 WTYQDR
+408 LGYYGNDP

-424 TSFQILYQE
+424 TSFQVLYQE
-433 DEAVTALPEDWD
+433 DEAVTALPENWD

>member
-1 MTTGQRVA
+1 MTTGQRIA
-9 AKRKDLALSQEALGA
+9 AKRKELALSQEALGA

-63 GVEEETPTPETLTER
+63 GVEEETPAPETLTER

-87 ARYLAAQ
+87 AQYLAAQ
-94 PQRKA
+94 PPQRK
-99 PSRTL
+99 PSRAL
-104 LAVGMA
+104 LAAGGA
-110 LGLALVLA
+110 LGLALVI
-118 LVLLAAVFC
+118 LAAVFC

-135 QQTKLRSEIAQTT
+135 QQTQLRSEIAQTT

-182 AVEDVAFRTEGSA
+182 AVEDVTFRTEGSA
-195 IMVSAWA
+195 ITVSAWA
-202 VPKTWWEGMTAEFL
+202 VPKTWREGMTAEFL
-216 LTSDGETTAVPGAL
+216 LTSNGETTAVPGAL

-240 VTAPLTDDIS
+240 VTAALTDDIS
-250 LSVALTLPDGSRETE
+250 LSVVFTLPDGSRETE
-265 TLARWPGLLSA
+265 TLERWTGLLSA
-276 SLPSYWPERLLGEAV
+276 SQPSYWPEGLLGRIV
-291 TFHHGILNARRCYLR
+291 TFNQGILNARRCYLR
-306 VAWDDVSG
+306 VAWDDAFD
-314 SELYDP
+314 SELYGP

-336 ITWADP
+336 ITWADTG
-342 DADFPADVVRKLES
+342 ADIPADVVNEFDDRNGGRK
-356 WSGDSNGSLGYQ
+356 DYLGYRV
-368 ALRVPDFQIAWR
+368 LRIPDFRIAWR

-408 WTYQDR
+408 LGYYGNDP

-424 TSFQILYQE
+424 TSFQVLYQE
-433 DEAVTALPEDWD
+433 DEAVTALPENWD
-445 FTPVPRLPET
+445 FTPVPQLPET

>member
-1 MTTGQRVA
+1 MTTGQRIA
-9 AKRKDLALSQEALGA
+9 AKRKELALSQEALGA

-50 LSRRFGVPVGWLL
+50 LSRCFGAPVGWLL
-63 GVEEETPTPETLTER
+63 GVEEETPAPETLTER

-87 ARYLAAQ
+87 AQYLAAQ
-94 PQRKA
+94 PPQRK
-99 PSRTL
+99 PSRAL
-104 LAVGMA
+104 LAAGGA
-110 LGLALVLA
+110 LGLALVI
-118 LVLLAAVFC
+118 LAAVFC

-135 QQTKLRSEIAQTT
+135 QQTQLRSEIAQTT

-182 AVEDVAFRTEGSA
+182 AVEDVTFRTEGSA
-195 IMVSAWA
+195 ITVSAWA
-202 VPKTWWEGMTAEFL
+202 VPKTWREGMTAEFL
-216 LTSDGETTAVPGAL
+216 LTSNGETTAVPGAL

-240 VTAPLTDDIS
+240 VTAALTDDIS
-250 LSVALTLPDGSRETE
+250 LSVVFTRPDGSRETE
-265 TLARWPGLLSA
+265 TLERWTGLLSA
-276 SLPSYWPERLLGEAV
+276 SQPSYWPEGLLGRIV
-291 TFHHGILNARRCYLR
+291 TFNQGILNARRCYLR
-306 VAWDDVSG
+306 VAWDDAFD
-314 SELYDP
+314 SELYGP

-336 ITWADP
+336 ITWADTG
-342 DADFPADVVRKLES
+342 ADIPADVVKEFDDRNGGRK
-356 WSGDSNGSLGYQ
+356 DYLGYRV
-368 ALRVPDFQIAWR
+368 LRIPDFRIAWR

-408 WTYQDR
+408 LGYYGNDP

-424 TSFQILYQE
+424 TSFQVLYQE
-433 DEAVTALPEDWD
+433 DEAVTALPENWD

>member
-1 MTTGQRVA
+1 MTTGQRIA
-9 AKRKDLALSQEALGA
+9 AKRKELALSQEALGA

-50 LSRRFGVPVGWLL
+50 LSRRFGVPLGWLL
-63 GVEEETPTPETLTER
+63 GVEEETPAPETLTER

-87 ARYLAAQ
+87 AQYLAAQ
-94 PQRKA
+94 PPQRKPFRA
-99 PSRTL
+99 L
-104 LAVGMA
+104 LAAGGA
-110 LGLALVLA
+110 LGLALVI
-118 LVLLAAVFC
+118 LAAVFC

-135 QQTKLRSEIAQTT
+135 QQTQLRSEIAQTT

-182 AVEDVAFRTEGSA
+182 AVEDVTFRTEGSA
-195 IMVSAWA
+195 ITVSAWA
-202 VPKTWWEGMTAEFL
+202 VPKTWREGMTAEFL
-216 LTSDGETTAVPGAL
+216 LTSNGETTAVPGAL

-240 VTAPLTDDIS
+240 VTAALTDDIS
-250 LSVALTLPDGSRETE
+250 LSVVFTLPDGSRETE
-265 TLARWPGLLSA
+265 TLERWTGLLSA
-276 SLPSYWPERLLGEAV
+276 SQPSYWPEGLLGRIV
-291 TFHHGILNARRCYLR
+291 TFNQGILNARRCYLR
-306 VAWDDVSG
+306 VAWDDAFD
-314 SELYDP
+314 SELYGP

-336 ITWADP
+336 ITWADTG
-342 DADFPADVVRKLES
+342 ADIPADVVKEFDDRNGGRK
-356 WSGDSNGSLGYQ
+356 DYIGYRV
-368 ALRVPDFQIAWR
+368 LRIPDFRIAWR

-408 WTYQDR
+408 LGYYGNDP

-424 TSFQILYQE
+424 TSFQVLYQE
-433 DEAVTALPEDWD
+433 DEAVTALPENWD

>member
-1 MTTGQRVA
+1 MTTGQRIA
-9 AKRKDLALSQEALGA
+9 AKRKELALSQEALGA

-50 LSRRFGVPVGWLL
+50 LSRCFGVPVGWLL
-63 GVEEETPTPETLTER
+63 GVEEETPAPETLTER

-87 ARYLAAQ
+87 AQYLAAQ
-94 PQRKA
+94 PPQRK
-99 PSRTL
+99 PSRAL
-104 LAVGMA
+104 LAAGGA
-110 LGLALVLA
+110 LGLALVI
-118 LVLLAAVFC
+118 LAAVFC

-135 QQTKLRSEIAQTT
+135 QQTQLRSEIAQTT

-169 LAEGSSLLSDFGA
+169 LAEGSGLLSDFGA
-182 AVEDVAFRTEGSA
+182 AVEDVTFRTEGSA
-195 IMVSAWA
+195 ITVSAWA
-202 VPKTWWEGMTAEFL
+202 VPKTWREGMTAEFL
-216 LTSDGETTAVPGAL
+216 LTSNGETTAVPGAL

-240 VTAPLTDDIS
+240 VTAALTDDIS
-250 LSVALTLPDGSRETE
+250 LSVVFTLPDGSRETE
-265 TLARWPGLLSA
+265 TLERWTGLLSA
-276 SLPSYWPERLLGEAV
+276 SQPSYWPEGLLGRIV
-291 TFHHGILNARRCYLR
+291 TFNQGILNARRCYLR
-306 VAWDDVSG
+306 VAWDDAFD
-314 SELYDP
+314 SELYGP

-336 ITWADP
+336 ITWADTG
-342 DADFPADVVRKLES
+342 ADIPADVVKEFDDRNGGRK
-356 WSGDSNGSLGYQ
+356 DYLGYRV
-368 ALRVPDFQIAWR
+368 LRIPDFRIAWR

-408 WTYQDR
+408 LGYYGNDP

-424 TSFQILYQE
+424 TSFQVLYQE
-433 DEAVTALPEDWD
+433 DEAVTALPENWD